1 MSIAAD
7 YSPQEIELL
16 IETPFAV
23 GMAVM
28 MAAESGLGALNE
40 LAALRRLI
48 LEPPP
53 SLAENSLIRGLLD
66 ALETRTRADPKAG
79 RALMNPFEG
88 LARAAMVPAALEKA
102 AQALALLRSKATA
115 AEVAAYGEW
124 LLAIGEGVARSARE
138 GAVFGLGGRQVSEA
152 EAAFLNR
159 LTDLIRS

>member
-1 MSIAAD
+1 MSTPTD
-7 YSPQEIELL
+7 YSPEEIELL

-28 MAAESGLGALNE
+28 MAAESGLGAFNE
-40 LAALRRLI
+40 LAALRRFI
-48 LEPPP
+48 LEPQP

-88 LARAAMVPAALEKA
+88 LSRAAMASAALEKVT
-102 AQALALLRSKATA
+102 QALALLRSKTTA

-124 LLAIGEGVARSARE
+124 LLTIAEGVARSARE
-138 GAVFGLGGRQVSEA
+138 GAVFGFGGRQVSEA

-159 LTDLIRS
+159 LTGLIRS